1 MVKMKIASKK
11 CFYILLSFIFMAEV
25 FAEDKLEE
33 VVVTAQKRIQVKSEV
48 PISIKVIEEDY
59 IKKMGIKKIEDL
71 IAYTENIH
79 YTESGLS
86 TQVRIRGIGSGNSQG
101 FEQSVAQY
109 MDGVYYGRAQLFR
122 APIYDVEQIEVLR
135 GSQNAIFGK
144 DSIAGAIVV
153 TSAEPTEDL
162 NGKLS
167 LGYNPEF
174 NQTEEIFNVSGA
186 LTDSLKARIAIRS
199 LQEDGYMENTTS
211 NQDNPGRKESA
222 VRVKFEWTPTEVFS
236 LKTKIEHSTYDVEGR
251 SYEIVQ
257 DLPSRLTLD
266 LIARQPGNETLKAIP
281 STYNNILTV
290 LLAQP
295 SFESNTDF
303 KRQTAL
309 PEYSDNTINNVTID
323 GIYIFDN
330 IEWHNKIARVGY
342 SYDEL
347 CECDY
352 VPANI
357 FTLTLDEEY
366 WQNSLDSFIKNNDS
380 SNYQWLAGLYYQRS
394 SLDFHDKF
402 FVPSDSI
409 LKSLG
414 NPLPGSGVDRAFN
427 QDDRTQAIY
436 GQFKFNL
443 TEKTNLSINAR
454 YTVDEK
460 TATRSLNIID
470 INDNPYQNSIVTCAY
485 LSGLKV
491 ETVQSNGMPND
502 CASATPNLSK
512 GVSRGNDQTGDH
524 TEYSFTPSITLEHHV
539 NKNNS
544 IFLSVRSGHKSGGFD
559 PRSNS
564 AANFEFN
571 HEESLSEELGFRT
584 LSASG
589 RFENGITFFHT
600 DYDNL
605 QVSQFDGGLGFNVG
619 NADKTRS
626 NGFEFDG
633 RYLATD
639 NFIVNYSAGYVD
651 IKYKDFKNGN
661 CYQGQIP
668 TGIDSNS
675 DGIAD
680 LCDYSGKRVGF
691 TPSETFNIGSEYRQ
705 DLQKGNLIYTLN
717 VEHISRHNVHENLDP
732 RGFQDAYYML
742 NANITYQISSVTVSI
757 IGNNL
762 TNEYVKTYSSNVP
775 LSGGSFGTNT
785 LYAFSK
791 RPRSYSLNVDYEF

>member
-1 MVKMKIASKK
+1 MKIAPQKYF
-11 CFYILLSFIFMAEV
+11 CILLSLISITKV
-25 FAEDKLEE
+25 SAEDKLEE
-33 VVVTAQKRIQVKSEV
+33 VVVTAQKRIQAKSEV
-48 PISIKVIEEDY
+48 PISIKVIEENY
-59 IKKMGIKKIEDL
+59 IKKMGIKRIEDI

-122 APIYDVEQIEVLR
+122 APIYDVERIEVLR
-135 GSQNAIFGK
+135 GSQNALFGK

-153 TSAEPTEDL
+153 STAKPTEDL
-162 NGKLS
+162 NGGVS
-167 LGYNPEF
+167 LGHNPEF
-174 NQTEEIFNVSGA
+174 NQTEEIFTLSGP
-186 LTDSLKARIAIRS
+186 LTDSLKARIAIRG
-199 LQEDGYMENTTS
+199 LQEDGYMENTTN
-211 NQDNPGRKESA
+211 NQDNPDRKESA
-222 VRVKFEWTPTEVFS
+222 VRVKLDWAPSEVFS
-236 LKTKIEHSTYDVEGR
+236 LKTKIEHSTYDVDGR
-251 SYEIVQ
+251 PYEIVQ
-257 DLPSRLTLD
+257 DLPSRFTLD
-266 LIARQPGNETLKAIP
+266 VIARQSGNVTLKAIP

-295 SFESNTDF
+295 SFEANADF
-303 KRQTAL
+303 KRQTSLA
-309 PEYSDNTINNVTID
+309 EYSDNAINNVTID
-323 GIYIFDN
+323 GTYIFEDV
-330 IEWHNKIARVGY
+330 EFHNKIARVGY
-342 SYDEL
+342 RYDEL

-352 VPANI
+352 VPANV
-357 FTLTLDEEY
+357 FTLTLDEKY
-366 WQNSLDSFIKNNDS
+366 WQNSVDSFIKNKDG
-380 SNYQWLAGLYYQRS
+380 SNYQWLAGFYYQRS
-394 SLDFHDKF
+394 SLEFHDKF

-409 LKSLG
+409 LKPLG
-414 NPLPGSGVDRAFN
+414 NPLPGSGVDRVFN
-427 QDDRTQAIY
+427 QEARTAAIY

-443 TEKTNLSINAR
+443 TEKTNLSLDAR
-454 YTVDEK
+454 YSGDEK
-460 TATRSLNIID
+460 IGTRTLNIID
-470 INDNPYQNSIVTCAY
+470 VNDNPYENNIVTCAY

-491 ETVQSNGMPND
+491 ETVQSNGLPYD
-502 CASATPNLSK
+502 CTSSTPNLSK
-512 GVSRGNDQTGDH
+512 GVSPGNDQKGNH
-524 TEYSFTPSITLEHHV
+524 TEYSFTPSITLEHHL

-544 IFLSVRSGHKSGGFD
+544 MFFSVRSGHKSGGFD

-571 HEESLSEELGFRT
+571 DEESLSQELGFRT
-584 LSASG
+584 LSGNG

-619 NADKTRS
+619 NANKTRA

-639 NFIVNYSAGYVD
+639 NFIINYSAGYVD
-651 IKYKDFKNGN
+651 IEYKDFKNGN
-661 CYQGQIP
+661 CYQGQIS
-668 TGIDSNS
+668 TCIDSNG
-675 DGIAD
+675 DGKAD
-680 LCDYSGKRVGF
+680 LCDYSGKKAGF

-732 RGFQDAYYML
+732 NGVQAAYYML
-742 NANITYQISSVTVSI
+742 NANLTYQIDRVTMSI
-757 IGNNL
+757 IGSNL
-762 TNEYVKTYSSNVP
+762 TNEYVKTYTSNVP

-791 RPRSYSLNVDYEF
+791 RPRSYSLNIDYKF